1 MVVSIII
8 PAYNSEK
15 FIRRCL
21 DSVVNQIYKNI
32 EIIVVDDASTDNTE
46 KIIKEY
52 AEKDN
57 RIRPFYSSENKGVS
71 FSRNIGL
78 KASTGEYIMFV
89 DSDDELTKD
98 AVRRMVDIANK
109 YNSDY
114 VDSYQI
120 IKYAKNNKEYM
131 FTEFKLPKKHL
142 VLGSIENNPKII
154 NMYMYIKGKLIKKNL
169 INDLLFDE
177 SLKIYEDLVFEQT
190 IKSKVR
196 NYVMINKPIYV
207 YYEREDSLVNSL
219 GKKHECYLQASK
231 LVKEIYKN
239 YDINIKNIV
248 ESMLFQNGI
257 LTLFTKVIKNND
269 TLDNNFI
276 LSKNYIKELI
286 DLFPNY
292 NENKNINIF
301 IKKFVIKI
309 SDDDKELKKYIRKFS
324 KKNYIN
330 LYFKYLSVK
339 NKYSIKNPLD

>member
-98 AVRRMVDIANK
+98 AIRRMVDIANK

-219 GKKHECYLQASK
+219 GKKHECYLRASK

-257 LTLFTKVIKNND
+257 FTLFTKVIKNND

-276 LSKNYIKELI
+276 LSKNYIRELI

>member
-1 MVVSIII
+1 MAVSIII

-98 AVRRMVDIANK
+98 AIRRMVDIANK

-231 LVKEIYKN
+231 LVKGIYKN

-276 LSKNYIKELI
+276 LSKNYIRELI

>member
-98 AVRRMVDIANK
+98 AIRRMVDIANK

-131 FTEFKLPKKHL
+131 FTEFKLPK
-142 VLGSIENNPKII
+142 
-154 NMYMYIKGKLIKKNL
+154 
-169 INDLLFDE
+169 
-177 SLKIYEDLVFEQT
+177 
-190 IKSKVR
+190 
-196 NYVMINKPIYV
+196 
-207 YYEREDSLVNSL
+207 
-219 GKKHECYLQASK
+219 
-231 LVKEIYKN
+231 
-239 YDINIKNIV
+239 NI
-248 ESMLFQNGI
+248 
-257 LTLFTKVIKNND
+257 
-269 TLDNNFI
+269 
-276 LSKNYIKELI
+276 
-286 DLFPNY
+286 
-292 NENKNINIF
+292 
-301 IKKFVIKI
+301 
-309 SDDDKELKKYIRKFS
+309 
-324 KKNYIN
+324 
-330 LYFKYLSVK
+330 
-339 NKYSIKNPLD
+339 